1 MVNKILAIG
10 DVGNIIKTIKKYSK
24 KSEIHIINYPQ
35 DGSATFVNRNSDLFF
50 KTWKVSEH
58 VSKINEIKDDFDLCL
73 TTGSERIAYLCDL
86 NYIAYYLGRDIDV
99 PKFKKHSKEEWQNE
113 ALFNNNLFER
123 KFYWNAFKEAI
134 AHVAGMW
141 QYESLKKYTDDGI
154 NSARIPIDTDFF
166 NPDIK
171 PISIKKNKFT
181 FFSPMRMEKAKGTD
195 ILWKALKLCKSDFD
209 IIGVDWYGE
218 TTDEEREFKKEL
230 ISNMPQQIK
239 LIPPIKNEDMPK
251 YYTFADAVIANLFIG
266 TFELVSLESV
276 MCGTPVIQFTDKK
289 RKIIV
294 DDNAVVSPFLPFSNE
309 PETIAKLID
318 RMVESKSFCD
328 EMLQQQQKFVNTISD
343 PQKCADWW
351 DSLFE
356 KMIMNHKTIR
366 KNSSKYKIKFRMF
379 HFLISNRLYLSK
391 IRKFLFHTNSYT
403 GQTLYDNN

>member
-1 MVNKILAIG
+1 
-10 DVGNIIKTIKKYSK
+10 
-24 KSEIHIINYPQ
+24 
-35 DGSATFVNRNSDLFF
+35 
-50 KTWKVSEH
+50 
-58 VSKINEIKDDFDLCL
+58 
-73 TTGSERIAYLCDL
+73 
-86 NYIAYYLGRDIDV
+86 
-99 PKFKKHSKEEWQNE
+99 
-113 ALFNNNLFER
+113 
-123 KFYWNAFKEAI
+123 
-134 AHVAGMW
+134 
-141 QYESLKKYTDDGI
+141 
-154 NSARIPIDTDFF
+154 
-166 NPDIK
+166 
-171 PISIKKNKFT
+171 
-181 FFSPMRMEKAKGTD
+181 MRMEKAKGTD

-239 LIPPIKNEDMPK
+239 LIPPIKNEDIPK

-289 RKIIV
+289 RKIVV
-294 DDNAVVSPFLPFSNE
+294 DDNILDSPFLPFSND

-318 RMVESKSFCD
+318 HMVESKSFCD

-356 KMIMNHKTIR
+356 KMIINHKNIR
-366 KNSSKYKIKFRMF
+366 KNSSEYKIKFRMI

-391 IRKFLFHTNSYT
+391 IKKFLFRTNSYT